1 MVRKLLKIPIGLIAF
16 LISFVAI
23 VLPWD
28 LRFAYTMK
36 VCSRLQRLAKDS
48 NLLDILMRRTVE
60 DHGMDMGGE
69 NG

>member
-16 LISFVAI
+16 LFSFVAI
-23 VLPWD
+23 VLPWN

-36 VCSRLQRLAKDS
+36 VCSWLQKFTKNS
-48 NLLDILMRRTVE
+48 KLLDRLVRKTVE
-60 DHGMDMGGE
+60 SHGMDMGGE